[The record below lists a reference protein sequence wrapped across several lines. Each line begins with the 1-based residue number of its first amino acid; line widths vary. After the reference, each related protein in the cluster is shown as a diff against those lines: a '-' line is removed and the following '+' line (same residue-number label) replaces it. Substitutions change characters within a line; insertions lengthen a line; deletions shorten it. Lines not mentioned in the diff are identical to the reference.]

1 MAEKHIPLAF
11 FYSWQHVTDS
21 MIPNIM
27 AEFKWHG
34 VDNLVFTDYLLRRV
48 VDEVRFWSLLHRH
61 AMIQGIN
68 LIEAHG
74 LLGQGNDLCCPEKG
88 RRSGMIED
96 HKRAMNYCAESGCK
110 TYTVHI
116 GAYESVFYKTPNEV
130 LRPLVLDALEN
141 LLPTAEKLDLVI
153 AVENS
158 YERSNTPDEVAFYIE
173 HFNSPYIQCCLDVG
187 HAHLMAPAPDKK
199 RDKYFPEM
207 DWAWGEKIDEYT
219 GAWERLAP
227 YIVTCHLHDNTG
239 YSDAHQLPGCG
250 TIDWKKVISQIKRS
264 PNLISMQTEVTTVGG
279 LSIAKL
285 VETFNKIMQAE

>member
-1 MAEKHIPLAF
+1 MSEKQIPLAY
-11 FYSWQHVTDS
+11 FYSWNHVSDA

-34 VDNLVFTDYLLRRV
+34 VDHLVFTNFLLSRIIN
-48 VDEVRFWSLLHRH
+48 DFSFWTLLHRN
-61 AMIQGIN
+61 AVKQGIN
-68 LIEAHG
+68 LVEAHG

-88 RRSGMIED
+88 RRPGMIED

-110 TYTVHI
+110 TYTVHM
-116 GAYESVFYKTPNEV
+116 GAYESVYYKTPNEV

-141 LLPTAEKLDLVI
+141 LLPTAESLGLVI

-173 HFNSPYIQCCLDVG
+173 HFNSPFIQCCLDVG
-187 HAHLMAPAPDKK
+187 HAHLMSPGPDKK
-199 RDKYFPEM
+199 REKYFAEM
-207 DWAWGEKIDEYT
+207 DWAWGEKIEEYT

-227 YIVTCHLHDNTG
+227 YIVTCHLHDNDG
-239 YSDAHQLPGCG
+239 YSDAHQLPGVG

-264 PNLISMQTEVTTVGG
+264 PNLISMQTEVITANG
-279 LSIAKL
+279 LPIAKL
-285 VETFNKIMQAE
+285 VQTFRNLMEME

>member
-61 AMIQGIN
+61 AVLQGIN

-207 DWAWGEKIDEYT
+207 D
-219 GAWERLAP
+219 
-227 YIVTCHLHDNTG
+227 
-239 YSDAHQLPGCG
+239 
-250 TIDWKKVISQIKRS
+250 
-264 PNLISMQTEVTTVGG
+264 
-279 LSIAKL
+279 
-285 VETFNKIMQAE
+285 